1 MVGLVRRASP
11 LPLRVRRRF
20 LRAHPQS
27 RAIRSYA
34 IKDIAVGKNEP
45 AVEQPLYRF
54 TTIGSD
60 MSVMQG
66 LRCSVRIRCD
76 AADPSSKSQISWH
89 YRNSLSMYGAK
100 VGVVQEADDVVL
112 SGVLNCS
119 QRVHFPTELGMVQ
132 VGDFLDDT
140 TERQPPNQK
149 VC

>member
-100 VGVVQEADDVVL
+100 VGVLRGMESEGRRCRTWCVR
-112 SGVLNCS
+112 SGEK
-119 QRVHFPTELGMVQ
+119 FPTRGVWFLSMCLLYSN
-132 VGDFLDDT
+132 VGL
-140 TERQPPNQK
+140 
-149 VC
+149 